1 MMINKK
7 NWRVFSVS
15 LMLVI
20 SFLFNGCSEITKT
33 PRGIK
38 IDIVKPNKID
48 NKIFDEF
55 MPGLYHNIIVLKFIN
70 FVPIRILGPIGIP
83 HHLHPDAAIIKMKKF
98 VYFPSERTKNDIKR
112 MVKLKIN
119 ETLIRDELHSINNI
133 LAEEDGIEFSSYFSR
148 SGQAL
153 KNERLTVERLSKIEA
168 ADLNNYYNILVED
181 TSVAD
186 AILHSLNK
194 FKIVEVAYF
203 PPIPVGADIPPT
215 TPDFSGNQ
223 EYLDPAPNGID
234 AQAAWSLPGGNGSNV
249 NIIDIEGDWVL
260 DHEDMVQPF
269 FVDNRPLLISAAN
282 SIMPQESLRGR
293 NHGTA
298 VIGILRA
305 RDDGHG
311 ITGIANGS
319 DYGVV
324 SVIRESLP
332 EIDPSLFYRMT
343 ADAVNVAAANLN
355 AGDVILIEQ
364 HAPFMPANT
373 AFVCSC
379 NCDQLGYVAVENWQ
393 AEYDAIFSATARG
406 IIVVEAAGNG
416 GMDLDNSIYNG
427 RFNPSTRD
435 SGAII
440 VGAAEVNSSL
450 ITNHNAACFSNH
462 GSRVDVHAW
471 GENIWSLGYGDGAQ
485 NNGSDERQWYTN
497 SFGGTSGAS
506 AIVAGAVAAIQG
518 ARIGSDNTPLGFI
531 DMRQLLINTGTPQ
544 SGTNHIGPQPDL
556 SSALNDLINH
566 PIANYGTCSLPAEHS
581 QECGGAAC
589 VRKTELVCWDECWF
603 FGLFC
608 EQECLLSLT
617 NEYECVNQ

>member
-7 NWRVFSVS
+7 IWRVFSVS
-15 LMLVI
+15 LMLFI
-20 SFLFNGCSEITKT
+20 LFLSNGYSEIIKKYG
-33 PRGIK
+33 GIT
-38 IDIVKPNKID
+38 DIIELNKLD
-48 NKIFDEF
+48 NKRFDEF

-70 FVPIRILGPIGIP
+70 PAPIGTLGHIGIP
-83 HHLHPDAAIIKMKKF
+83 HNLPPNTAIAKRKKF
-98 VYFPSERTKNDIKR
+98 VYLPSERTENDIKKLN
-112 MVKLKIN
+112 KLKIN

-133 LAEEDGIEFSSYFSR
+133 LAKKDGIEFSSYFSR
-148 SGQAL
+148 SGQGL
-153 KNERLTVERLSKIEA
+153 KSERLTVERLSGTEA
-168 ADLNNYYNILVED
+168 ANLNNYYNIFIED

-203 PPIPVGADIPPT
+203 PPIPVGADIPPA

-223 EYLDPAPNGID
+223 AYLDPAPNGID
-234 AQAAWSLPGGNGSNV
+234 AQAAWSLPGGNGLNV
-249 NIIDIEGDWVL
+249 QIIDIEGDWVL

-269 FVDNRPLLISAAN
+269 FIDNRPLLISAAN
-282 SIMPQESLRGR
+282 LIIPELMLEGR

-298 VIGILRA
+298 VIGILKA

-332 EIDPSLFYRMT
+332 EFNSSLFYRMT
-343 ADAVNVAAANLN
+343 ADAVNVAAAHLN
-355 AGDVILIEQ
+355 AGDIILIEQ
-364 HAPFMPANT
+364 HAPFVPGNT
-373 AFVCSC
+373 AFACSC
-379 NCDQLGYVAVENWQ
+379 NCGQHGYVAVENWQ

-416 GMDLDNSIYNG
+416 GMNLDSSIYSG
-427 RFNPSTRD
+427 RFNRSIRD

-450 ITNHNAACFSNH
+450 VTDHNATCYSNH
-462 GSRVDVHAW
+462 GSRVDVHSW
-471 GENIWSLGYGDGAQ
+471 GDNIWSLGYGRGER
-485 NNGSDERQWYTN
+485 NNGTDERQWYSN

-518 ARIGSDNTPLGFI
+518 ARIGSNNTPLGFM

-544 SGTNHIGPQPDL
+544 SGTRHIGPQPDL
-556 SSALNDLINH
+556 SKALNSLTTH
-566 PIANYGTCSLPAEHS
+566 PIEDYTCSLPAEHS

-589 VRKTELVCWDECWF
+589 IRKKESFCWDECWF

-608 EQECLLSLT
+608 EQECLLVLS